1 MTNKII
7 NYISDDVWDFN
18 RPSLNRFML
27 HLGPNHAEL
36 TFVPYLSNGW
46 VLEDKTILTS
56 LISLC
61 HVIVGELGL

>member
-7 NYISDDVWDFN
+7 NYISDDVRDFN

-36 TFVPYLSNGW
+36 TFVFVEWMSFGR
-46 VLEDKTILTS
+46 
-56 LISLC
+56 
-61 HVIVGELGL
+61 